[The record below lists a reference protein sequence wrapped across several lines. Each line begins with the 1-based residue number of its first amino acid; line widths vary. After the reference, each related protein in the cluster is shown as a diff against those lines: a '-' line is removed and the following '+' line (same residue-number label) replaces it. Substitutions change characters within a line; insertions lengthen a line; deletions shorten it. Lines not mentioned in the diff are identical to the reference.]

1 MAGISLVHGSV
12 SERRNQYVV
21 FDIAT
26 GTVQT
31 KRPDP
36 TGTHGNRFHCL
47 LRFLDHHSRIYFPG
61 HHGNFLSNGV
71 RNRSSHWKT
80 LALAHDVHAHPFL
93 FMLIE
98 SQMDLRSI
106 STHFRPNVLIHR
118 RSKTTTD
125 RQWTVRN
132 EKEEKEKKRQ
142 ILDVWG
148 GKIELVRHT

>member
-1 MAGISLVHGSV
+1 
-12 SERRNQYVV
+12 
-21 FDIAT
+21 
-26 GTVQT
+26 
-31 KRPDP
+31 
-36 TGTHGNRFHCL
+36 
-47 LRFLDHHSRIYFPG
+47 
-61 HHGNFLSNGV
+61 
-71 RNRSSHWKT
+71 
-80 LALAHDVHAHPFL
+80 LAHDVHAHPFL

-148 GKIELVRHT
+148 GKIELVRHTKTRMDEWVFTNGCDFMFVFIVVG